1 MASNASPARF
11 TRSASI
17 PPRPPT
23 QTTSAR
29 SWSAAATAKAGYTP
43 PPVPPAHTNSRNMVP
58 QSPVARSPAGHVQQ
72 QPRPGHAGQQAGT
85 AKTEE
90 GERVAGERQ
99 HPQQHRHVHK
109 GLHPDPEIG

>member
-1 MASNASPARF
+1 MAWNGSPARF

-17 PPRPPT
+17 PPWPPT
-23 QTTSAR
+23 QMTSAR
-29 SWSAAATAKAGYTP
+29 SCSAAATAKAGYTP

-90 GERVAGERQ
+90 GERGGGEKKK
-99 HPQQHRHVHK
+99 PPPPPHVLK
-109 GLHPDPEIG
+109 E